1 MVSVY
6 LRNYQTVN
14 GLVMPLLIETGG
26 PASRDT
32 DKMIVEKIALNPIFD
47 NAQFTRPTVP
57 STRRR
62 GAMVNTQSPPV
73 NSPRGR

>member
-1 MVSVY
+1 VY

-32 DKMIVEKIALNPIFD
+32 DKMIVEKIALNPTLD
-47 NAQFTRPTVP
+47 NAQFTRPSVP
-57 STRRR
+57 TTRRR
-62 GAMVNTQSPPV
+62 GVVVNTQSSPA
-73 NSPRGR
+73 NSPAGR